1 MNGGLMKA
9 KNTFSPSYTPP
20 TGILNLAHVVRRTTA
35 LGCGEERSVVW
46 FQGCPLAC
54 PGCIAPEWQ
63 AFKPALQTTPQDLA
77 GWFLR
82 DPDIQDL
89 TLSGGEPTLQGAAAA
104 EFLRLVR
111 QEREI
116 SVICFSG
123 YTYETLLDRPPAPGV
138 SDLLEQVDVL
148 IDGPFERELAHATQ
162 GLRGSSNQNFIYLTD
177 RIPAGSLE
185 QAERKVEIHLHE
197 DSAVMVGIP
206 RPEVLSA
213 FHRALAPQPRRSQRS
228 TP

>member
-1 MNGGLMKA
+1 MNDGHMNT
-9 KNTFSPSYTPP
+9 KNSFSPSYTPP
-20 TGILNLAHVVRRTTA
+20 AGMLNLAHVVRRTTA
-35 LGCGEERSVVW
+35 LGRGEVRSVVW

-77 GWFLR
+77 AWFLR

-89 TLSGGEPTLQGAAAA
+89 TLSGGEPTLQSAAAA
-104 EFLRLVR
+104 VFLRLIR
-111 QEREI
+111 REREVR
-116 SVICFSG
+116 VICFSG
-123 YTYETLLDRPPAPGV
+123 YTYEHLRGSPPAPGV
-138 SDLLEQVDVL
+138 DDLLAQVDVL
-148 IDGPFERELAHATQ
+148 VDGSFQGELAHTTQ

-213 FHRALAPQPRRSQRS
+213 FHRALAPRPLGSQRS

>member
-1 MNGGLMKA
+1 MDR
-9 KNTFSPSYTPP
+9 FSSNSP
-20 TGILNLAHVVRRTTA
+20 THLEPAGRLNLAHVVRRTSA
-35 LGCGEERSVVW
+35 LGPGDVRSVVW

-63 AFKPALQTTPQDLA
+63 AFKPALQITPHDLA
-77 GWFLR
+77 EWFLR
-82 DPDIQDL
+82 DPDVHAL
-89 TLSGGEPTLQGAAAA
+89 TLSGGEPTHQSAAAA

-111 QEREI
+111 QQREI

-123 YTYETLLDRPPAPGV
+123 YIYDQLLSSPPAPGV
-138 SDLLEQVDVL
+138 DDLLAQVDVL
-148 IDGPFERELAHATQ
+148 VDGPFRRELAHTTQ

-185 QAERKVEIHLHE
+185 QAERTVEIHIHE
-197 DSAVMVGIP
+197 DAAVMVGIP
-206 RPEVLSA
+206 RPAVLSA
-213 FHRALAPQPRRSQRS
+213 FHRALAAHPRGSQRS

>member
-1 MNGGLMKA
+1 MNGQ
-9 KNTFSPSYTPP
+9 NHYSPSHLPP
-20 TGILNLAHVVRRTTA
+20 AGILNLAHVVRRTSA
-35 LGCGEERSVVW
+35 LGPGDVRSVVW

-77 GWFLR
+77 EWFLR
-82 DPDIQDL
+82 DPDVHAL
-89 TLSGGEPTLQGAAAA
+89 TLSGGEPTLQSKAAA

-111 QEREI
+111 REREI

-123 YTYETLLDRPPAPGV
+123 YTYEQLRSSPPALGV
-138 SDLLEQVDVL
+138 ADLLTQVDVL
-148 IDGPFERELAHATQ
+148 VDGPFQRELAQTTQ
-162 GLRGSSNQNFIYLTD
+162 GLRGSSNQNFIYLTE

-185 QAERKVEIHLHE
+185 RAERKVEIHIHE

-206 RPEVLSA
+206 RPAVLSA
-213 FHRALAPQPRRSQRS
+213 FHRALAARQLDVQRS
-228 TP
+228 TS